1 MYCMSTSKSTSMS
14 SVILMSFFQVACQY
28 ENMRIYVTDDY
39 NDNNNDE
46 VDVDNNSQVNLHS
59 PLTVHVRPANM
70 GSSWVVCKLLKR
82 PNTQLDK
89 RGWMGQGSNANT
101 TCNSKMLWTN
111 QQFDQHSKAECHMS
125 ERPTIHSNYGQVV
138 LSSTL
143 DFSLVFTLDGLPE
156 LGSSFKEIFLV
167 ALFEKNPKLIIFHS
181 ILHPDSRG
189 LLENLF
195 R

>member
-14 SVILMSFFQVACQY
+14 TVILMSFFQVACQY

-125 ERPTIHSNYGQVV
+125 ERPTIHSNYRQVV

-167 ALFEKNPKLIIFHS
+167 ALFEKNQ
-181 ILHPDSRG
+181 ILHSEFTE
-189 LLENLF
+189 LIENIF

>member
-1 MYCMSTSKSTSMS
+1 MSTAMST
-14 SVILMSFFQVACQY
+14 VILMSFFQVACQC

-167 ALFEKNPKLIIFHS
+167 ALFEKNQ
-181 ILHPDSRG
+181 ILHSEFTE
-189 LLENLF
+189 LIENIF